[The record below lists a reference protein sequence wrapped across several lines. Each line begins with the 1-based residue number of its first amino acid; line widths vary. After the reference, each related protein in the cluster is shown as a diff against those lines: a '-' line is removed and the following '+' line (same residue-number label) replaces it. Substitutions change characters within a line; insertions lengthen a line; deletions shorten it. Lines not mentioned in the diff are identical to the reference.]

1 MNFWRIHE
9 TFCIKQGDIKSGKMK
24 AFVTSLDV
32 MFLYKNI
39 YFVNLMLDYFVGI
52 LEDFLLNW
60 NRLINNRFKQNEHV
74 YIPNSFWL
82 IYQIVF
88 RPFLITILIIKIE
101 KTIDGVLWIWTPSRR
116 MVDADDTMELWRP
129 PHLPNSWM
137 G

>member
-1 MNFWRIHE
+1 
-9 TFCIKQGDIKSGKMK
+9 MK

-52 LEDFLLNW
+52 LEGFLL
-60 NRLINNRFKQNEHV
+60 

-101 KTIDGVLWIWTPSRR
+101 KTIDGVLWI
-116 MVDADDTMELWRP
+116 
-129 PHLPNSWM
+129 
-137 G
+137 